1 MCPDFDD
8 GIQLAGAGADY
19 AEYLPQLIGDE
30 VIVQGDIVGVFDG
43 KVSKQTEG
51 ASRIMVASS
60 NPIVSGNDPGEDNRA
75 NHSLIAFVGQS
86 EVKVRGV
93 VKAGDYL
100 IPDGEQQG
108 VAIAISPEVIT
119 VDQFASV
126 VGQAWQSSSQDEVKN
141 ILTLVGLQHANPV
154 IARLVA
160 ENRAQAN
167 EIAELHTQAE

>member
-1 MCPDFDD
+1 
-8 GIQLAGAGADY
+8 
-19 AEYLPQLIGDE
+19 
-30 VIVQGDIVGVFDG
+30 
-43 KVSKQTEG
+43 
-51 ASRIMVASS
+51 
-60 NPIVSGNDPGEDNRA
+60 
-75 NHSLIAFVGQS
+75 
-86 EVKVRGV
+86 
-93 VKAGDYL
+93 
-100 IPDGEQQG
+100 
-108 VAIAISPEVIT
+108 